1 MGPATTAPPRK
12 ERTGS
17 FTKTRDAV
25 ELFTAFFLILIIIWT
40 PRPWQARIYLVATA
54 FIVVTTWFRFT
65 RASAM
70 GLRTKNFVRSLW
82 IAAAA
87 GAVAAV
93 AVAISARMH
102 TLHVPRSPVDF
113 LSRFIGYIIFA
124 FVQQW
129 LLQAYFLE
137 RLIRLTPST
146 TTAAVSAAGLF
157 SLAHLPNPIL
167 TIATVI
173 WGTVACLVFLRH
185 RNLYSLWI
193 AHAIL
198 GIMLAI
204 CLPGPVTRNMRVGLG
219 YLTYSPHQYRHR
231 SH

>member
-1 MGPATTAPPRK
+1 MGPGTTAPLLKQRI
-12 ERTGS
+12 GS
-17 FTKTRDAV
+17 ATKTRDAL
-25 ELFTAFFLILIIIWT
+25 ELFIAYSLILIVIWT
-40 PRPWQARIYLVATA
+40 PRPWQVRIYVAAALFVVFTTLV
-54 FIVVTTWFRFT
+54 RFKGP
-65 RASAM
+65 SGM
-70 GLRTKNFVRSLW
+70 GLRTTNFARSFW
-82 IAAAA
+82 IVAAA
-87 GAVAAV
+87 GALAAA
-93 AVAISARMH
+93 AVAISARLH
-102 TLHVPRSPVDF
+102 TLHVPRSPTDF

-137 RLIRLTPST
+137 RLIRLTPSP
-146 TTAAVSAAGLF
+146 TTAALSAAGLF

-167 TIATVI
+167 TIATIV
-173 WGTVACLVFLRH
+173 WGTVASLLFLRY

-219 YLTYSPHQYRHR
+219 YLTYSPHHYHHR